1 MFSDASNALKLS
13 ITVSIFK
20 LSPDFYP
27 HKSDTTDFG
36 CFGAFLVLTENF
48 IAVRVELQ
56 GVFHIA

>member
-48 IAVRVELQ
+48 IAV
-56 GVFHIA
+56 